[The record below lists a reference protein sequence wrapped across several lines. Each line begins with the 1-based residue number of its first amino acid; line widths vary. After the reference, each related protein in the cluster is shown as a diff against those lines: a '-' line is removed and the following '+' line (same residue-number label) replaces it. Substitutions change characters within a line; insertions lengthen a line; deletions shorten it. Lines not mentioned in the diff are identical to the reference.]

1 MSQKEK
7 PIKKI
12 YRLLKDFTF
21 DELKTLFSYLG
32 FEVENKGKT
41 SGSRIKFYNEK
52 LQMQYLAHKPHPS
65 SVMKEKALKDILNYL
80 TKNQLI

>member
-7 PIKKI
+7 LIKKI
-12 YRLLKDFTF
+12 YRLPKDFTF
-21 DELKTLFSYLG
+21 DELKTLFSCLG

>member
-1 MSQKEK
+1 MQLNIGIVFYESKRKTYKED
-7 PIKKI
+7 IQ
-12 YRLLKDFTF
+12 T
-21 DELKTLFSYLG
+21 YLG